1 MIMISQEVQVLNKIG
16 LHARPA
22 SLLVTTADKYQSKI
36 TILNGE
42 RSATAKSMIN
52 LLALRVKMNDIITIQ
67 ADGIDENE
75 AVAALTELI
84 KSKFGE
90 E

>member
-1 MIMISQEVQVLNKIG
+1 MISKEVQILNKIG

-22 SLLVTTADKYQSKI
+22 SLLVTTAGKYESNI
-36 TILNGE
+36 TIKNGE
-42 RSATAKSMIN
+42 RTAVAKSMIN
-52 LLALRVKMNDIITIQ
+52 LLALRVKMNDTITIQ
-67 ADGIDENE
+67 AEGSDENE
-75 AVAALTELI
+75 AVAALTALI

>member
-1 MIMISQEVQVLNKIG
+1 MITQTVQILNKIG

-22 SLLVTTADKYQSKI
+22 SLLVKTAESFRSNI
-36 TILNGE
+36 TIKNGD

-52 LLALRVKMNDIITIQ
+52 LLTLRAKQNDRVTIE
-67 ADGIDENE
+67 ADGDDEKE
-75 AVAALTELI
+75 ALSALVRLI
-84 KSKFGE
+84 NSKFGE

>member
-1 MIMISQEVQVLNKIG
+1 MISQEVQVLNKIG

>member
-1 MIMISQEVQVLNKIG
+1 MTSQAVQVLNKIG

-36 TILNGE
+36 TIINGE

-52 LLALRVKMNDIITIQ
+52 LLALRVKMNDTITIQ
-67 ADGIDENE
+67 ADGSDESE
-75 AVAALTELI
+75 AVAALTVLI